1 MHTINEF
8 GEAEGIP
15 KYLPTPEE
23 IKKMT
28 AEIRK
33 TWVRDNYVIRDSKGI
48 RSPIKEH
55 KLHVSADAIARSRD

>member
-15 KYLPTPEE
+15 KYLPTLEE
-23 IKKMT
+23 IKEIT

-33 TWVRDNYVIRDSKGI
+33 TWVKNSYVTKDSKGI
-48 RSPIKEH
+48 RSPMKVH
-55 KLHVSADAIARSRD
+55 KLHISRDALSSSRD

>member
-23 IKKMT
+23 IKKLT

-33 TWVRDNYVIRDSKGI
+33 TWIRDTYVIRDSKGI
-48 RSPIKEH
+48 RK
-55 KLHVSADAIARSRD
+55 

>member
-23 IKKMT
+23 IEKIT

-33 TWVRDNYVIRDSKGI
+33 TWVKTGHAIKDSKGI
-48 RSPIKEH
+48 YSPIKVH
-55 KLHVSADAIARSRD
+55 KLHISRDAISRSRD